1 MRDDLEESFGT
12 IDGSKSVGS
21 ESIQKKEKGQAHV
34 FMEDV
39 NKYGHQEPKSGLLR
53 KYKPKRGTSNIFRL
67 GRSAMKKTDREGMN
81 RSFIEL
87 DKSRQETDSNINS
100 V

>member
-39 NKYGHQEPKSGLLR
+39 NKYGH
-53 KYKPKRGTSNIFRL
+53 
-67 GRSAMKKTDREGMN
+67 
-81 RSFIEL
+81 
-87 DKSRQETDSNINS
+87 
-100 V
+100 